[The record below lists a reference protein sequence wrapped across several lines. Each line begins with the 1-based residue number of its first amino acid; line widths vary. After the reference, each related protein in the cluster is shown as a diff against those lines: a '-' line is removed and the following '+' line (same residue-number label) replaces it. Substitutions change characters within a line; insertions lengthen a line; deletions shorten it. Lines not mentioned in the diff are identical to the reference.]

1 MANTLSFKKIWWLS
15 LSVKLILSAFLPMN
29 PDEAY
34 YWVWSRHLQLSY
46 FDHPPFV
53 AWLFYLGHIFEPLA
67 AIGIPNAVRWPTVIA
82 GHLTLAVWFLILQK
96 IFSDQKLKTWMWLML
111 FSPLM
116 GFGSLIVTPD
126 IAVVLFWSLSILFF
140 QRADEKG
147 DALSYILLGISLG
160 LGFCS
165 KYHIVLFIPAAV
177 LYLLLEKK
185 WQTIRW
191 RYLPLTIGFG
201 FVSCLP
207 VLIWNYQHEWISF
220 LFQLK
225 HGFERES
232 YDPNWTLSYLGGQ
245 ILILFP
251 FVLWAAVWA
260 TKHCQKQYRFLIYFG
275 WLPLIFFFISSLK
288 AVVEANWP
296 IVAYP
301 AVFALAL
308 LHPKIERWTKWAAI
322 FFGTLVVVLMAA
334 IFIPRL
340 RALNEKINEP
350 FMYMSVAEQVRG
362 YKPMYA
368 QTHQLTSMISYTL
381 KEDVYKIRGINRFDF
396 FDMIPESIPQ
406 TPEFY
411 MVARVGAVIPAWVAE
426 AGYHM
431 LRIKPV
437 APIYELL
444 KFSKD
449 ADAVRSSR

>member
-1 MANTLSFKKIWWLS
+1 M
-15 LSVKLILSAFLPMN
+15 KLVLSAILPMN

-53 AWLFYLGHIFEPLA
+53 AWLFYLGHFLEPLA
-67 AIGIPNAVRWPTVIA
+67 NAVRWPNVIA
-82 GHLTLAVWFLILQK
+82 GHLVLTVWYFILQK
-96 IFSDQKLKTWMWLML
+96 IFTEEKIKTWAWLML

-126 IAVVLFWSLSILFF
+126 VAVVLFWSLSILFF
-140 QRADEKG
+140 QWAEEKR

-165 KYHIVLFIPAAV
+165 KYHIVLFIPCAI
-177 LYLLLEKK
+177 LYLLIEKK
-185 WQTIRW
+185 WRVINWQW
-191 RYLPLTIGFG
+191 LPLTVIFGLIG
-201 FVSCLP
+201 CLP

-225 HGFERES
+225 HGFQRET
-232 YDPNWTLSYLGGQ
+232 YDPEWTISYVLGQ
-245 ILILFP
+245 LLIIFP
-251 FVLWAAVWA
+251 LIFWAAVVG
-260 TKHCQKQYRFLIYFG
+260 TKKNKHSFLVYFA

-296 IVAYP
+296 IIAYP

-308 LHPKIERWTKWAAI
+308 YHPKIEKWTKWTSI
-322 FFGTLVVVLMAA
+322 FFGTLAAILLTA
-334 IFIPRL
+334 IFIPQIRS
-340 RALNEKINEP
+340 LNEKFEEP
-350 FMYMSVAEQVRG
+350 FMYARVAEQVRG
-362 YKPMYA
+362 YTPLYA

-381 KEDVYKIRGINRFDF
+381 KEDVYKLRGINRFDF
-396 FDMIPESIPQ
+396 FDMIPESIPS
-406 TPEFY
+406 TPEFF
-411 MVARVGAVIPAWVAE
+411 MVAREGAVMPAWVSE

-431 LRIKPV
+431 MRIKPV

-449 ADAVRSSR
+449 SSAVNSSR

>member
-1 MANTLSFKKIWWLS
+1 MANRLSFKKIWWIS
-15 LSVKLILSAFLPMN
+15 LFVKMVLATYLPMN

-67 AIGIPNAVRWPTVIA
+67 AVGIPNAVRWPTVIA
-82 GHLTLAVWFLILQK
+82 GHLVLAVWFLVFRH
-96 IFSDQKLKTWMWLML
+96 IFSSEKIKTWMWLML

-116 GFGSLIVTPD
+116 GFGSIIVTPD
-126 IAVVLFWSLSILFF
+126 IAVVLFWSLAILFF
-140 QRADEKG
+140 QRAEEKG

-165 KYHIVLFIPAAV
+165 KYQIVLFIPSAL
-177 LYLLLEKK
+177 LYLFMEKK
-185 WQTIRW
+185 WQVIRW
-191 RYLPLTIGFG
+191 RWLPLTIVFG
-201 FVSCLP
+201 FLSCLP

-225 HGFERES
+225 HGLERET
-232 YDPNWTLSYLGGQ
+232 YDPSWMFSYLGGQ

-251 FVLWAAVWA
+251 LVLWAALWG
-260 TKHCQKQYRFLIYFG
+260 TKHCQKQYHFLIYFA
-275 WLPLIFFFISSLK
+275 WLPLIFFFISSFR

-296 IVAYP
+296 IIAYP

-308 LHPKIERWTKWAAI
+308 SHPQIERWTKWAAI
-322 FFGTLVVVLMAA
+322 FFGTLAVILLSA
-334 IFIPRL
+334 IFIPQL
-340 RALNEKINEP
+340 RNLNEKIDEP
-350 FMYMSVAEQVRG
+350 FMYKAVAEQVRG
-362 YKPMYA
+362 YQPLYT

-381 KEDVYKIRGINRFDF
+381 KEDVYKLRGINRFDF
-396 FDMIPESIPQ
+396 FDMIPESIPS

-411 MVARVGAVIPAWVAE
+411 MVARTGAVMPAWVAE

-449 ADAVRSSR
+449 AKAIESSR